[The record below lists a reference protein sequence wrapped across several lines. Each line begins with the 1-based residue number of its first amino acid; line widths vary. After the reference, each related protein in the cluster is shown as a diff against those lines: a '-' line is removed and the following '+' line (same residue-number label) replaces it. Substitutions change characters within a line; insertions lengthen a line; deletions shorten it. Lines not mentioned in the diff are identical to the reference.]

1 MEGIPIPVGE
11 IEAIGILQMPLLV
24 TMHPSLPMITTM
36 IVDVPKINIL
46 NPNNV
51 KKFNWHLR
59 INYL

>member
-1 MEGIPIPVGE
+1 MEGIPIPVWE

-36 IVDVPKINIL
+36 IVDMPKIKIL

-51 KKFNWHLR
+51 KNL
-59 INYL
+59 IGI